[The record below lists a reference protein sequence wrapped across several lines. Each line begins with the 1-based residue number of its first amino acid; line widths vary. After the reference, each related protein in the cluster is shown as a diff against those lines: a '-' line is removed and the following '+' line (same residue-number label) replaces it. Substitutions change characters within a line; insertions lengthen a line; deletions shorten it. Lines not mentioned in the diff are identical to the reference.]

1 VARNNLTWIKGDITG
16 DIYYDNF
23 HLDSKDVQYLRLYL
37 MIKGV
42 VGAAAVKG
50 VRVCVYGPLAELVY
64 GHVRK
69 GSRLGVI
76 GHIQQRTTR
85 KGNQVFEI
93 VAEEVEFLRNID
105 WEAGA
110 RVRQDLVERGLLRP
124 SHKRK
129 DRDGGRLAD
138 AVSDDSALLDDLAV
152 AIPEDVV
159 PQERTT
165 DG

>member
-50 VRVCVYGPLAELVY
+50 LRVGVYGPLAELVY

-69 GSRLGVI
+69 VSRLWVI
-76 GHIQQRTTR
+76 GYFQQRVTILTS
-85 KGNQVFEI
+85 
-93 VAEEVEFLRNID
+93 AEM
-105 WEAGA
+105 
-110 RVRQDLVERGLLRP
+110 
-124 SHKRK
+124 
-129 DRDGGRLAD
+129 AD
-138 AVSDDSALLDDLAV
+138 
-152 AIPEDVV
+152 
-159 PQERTT
+159 
-165 DG
+165 